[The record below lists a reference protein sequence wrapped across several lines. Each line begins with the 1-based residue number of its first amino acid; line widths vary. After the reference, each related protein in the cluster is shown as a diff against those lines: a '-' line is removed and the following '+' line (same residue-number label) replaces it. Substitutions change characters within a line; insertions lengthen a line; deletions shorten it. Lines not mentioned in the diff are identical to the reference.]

1 MNDITPP
8 KKPEKEKGK
17 EKEKVNKDI
26 NMENPR
32 KIAKFGINS
41 SESKDKLVEV
51 WEGFKESWKQDSKIR
66 EMYENKL
73 AEFEN

>member
-1 MNDITPP
+1 MVTD
-8 KKPEKEKGK
+8 KDKGK
-17 EKEKVNKDI
+17 DKGKDKDKDNTLDI
-26 NMENPR
+26 IMKTPR
-32 KIAKFGINS
+32 KIAKYGINS